1 VKQCF
6 ARHNF
11 TSAAHLMKCARAPSS
26 YRQVLPSLTV
36 KSSCV
41 PSNAGRRPFLFR
53 LRNWEY
59 WPIWL
64 ANIPTVFFW
73 LFFAVKARKLF
84 FFSTA
89 NPGIETGGV
98 LGESKINILRRIPEA
113 YLPVTLFVTAEE
125 RDPLLLLDRIKAAGL
140 TFPIIAKP
148 DVGERGF
155 MVEKLD
161 DEMNFRHYLQRSCVA
176 FMVQEFVSL
185 PQEISVMYYQMP
197 GETGGAVTSICVKE
211 MLHVT
216 GDGTTTVEALMAA
229 YPRASLQIE
238 RFRREKEDLLAVVPA
253 AGEKLLLEPIG
264 NHSRGTTFLNGNHW
278 IDEELNA
285 LFTSVGRRMEGI
297 FYGRFDLKC
306 ASIDQLRKGEAFK
319 ILEFNGVTAEP
330 AHIYDPSYPIGATY
344 RDIYRH
350 WRIIYQIYLRQ
361 NARGVKSMTFG
372 EAWRAISDYQR
383 YMKLAGEPN
392 KY

>member
-1 VKQCF
+1 
-6 ARHNF
+6 
-11 TSAAHLMKCARAPSS
+11 
-26 YRQVLPSLTV
+26 
-36 KSSCV
+36 V
-41 PSNAGRRPFLFR
+41 PSNTRRRPFLFK

-64 ANIPTVFFW
+64 ANIPTVLFW
-73 LFFAVKARKLF
+73 LFFALKARKLF

-98 LGESKINILRRIPEA
+98 LGESKINILRRIPEE
-113 YLPVTLFVTAEE
+113 YLPITLFVTAED
-125 RDPLLLLDRIKAAGL
+125 RDPVALLNRIKAGGL
-140 TFPIIAKP
+140 TFPIIVKP

-155 MVEKLD
+155 MVEKIN
-161 DEMNFRHYLQRSCVA
+161 DESAFQHYLQRSRVA
-176 FMVQEFVSL
+176 FLIQEFVSL

-197 GETGGAVTSICVKE
+197 GENSGAVTSICIKE
-211 MLHVT
+211 MLHVV

-229 YPRASLQIE
+229 YPRASLQLD
-238 RFRREKEDLLAVVPA
+238 RFRREKKDLLHQVPA

-278 IDEELNA
+278 IDKELNE
-285 LFTSVGRRMEGI
+285 LFTSVGRRMDGI
-297 FYGRFDLKC
+297 FYGRFDMKC
-306 ASIDQLRKGEAFK
+306 ASIDELRKGESFK

-330 AHIYDPSYPIGATY
+330 AHIYDPGYPIGATY
-344 RDIYRH
+344 RDIYQH

-361 NARGVKSMTFG
+361 KVRGVLAMTFG
-372 EAWRAISDYQR
+372 EAWRAISDYR
-383 YMKLAGEPN
+383 TYMKLAREPN